1 MIGGRVHARA
11 PGRRR
16 SLPIGTPIDAIVA
29 GGVARRFAADLGTG
43 PRFAASFAIVAAELA
58 SNIAHHARGGVLH
71 LELFGSTFVVEA
83 VDEGPLP
90 EGPHRRGLGIGKG
103 AVERLSQRV
112 SVRALAGGGRS
123 VRAEL
128 ELPEDLR

>member
-1 MIGGRVHARA
+1 MIGGRVHART

-58 SNIAHHARGGVLH
+58 SNIAHHARGGVVH
-71 LELFGSTFVVEA
+71 LELSGSTFVIEA
-83 VDEGPLP
+83 VDDGPLP
-90 EGPHRRGLGIGKG
+90 EGPHRRGLGIGRG

-112 SVRALAGGGRS
+112 SVRPLASGGRS

-128 ELPEDLR
+128 ELPEDAR